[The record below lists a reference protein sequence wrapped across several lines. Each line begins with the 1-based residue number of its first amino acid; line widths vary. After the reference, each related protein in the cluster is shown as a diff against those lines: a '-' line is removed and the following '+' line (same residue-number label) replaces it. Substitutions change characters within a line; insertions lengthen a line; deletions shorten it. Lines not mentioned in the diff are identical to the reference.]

1 MASRT
6 RGRYS
11 TVAQRSRGGDPRQG
25 VAGITAS
32 EGVAVAWKG
41 LRSDLGT
48 RVQTRA
54 REIEEELSRYCV
66 ETGNRI
72 PVNARHFIMARVFE
86 LVQLCSD
93 LRADAAC
100 ERGAVMALQ
109 GQLIET
115 RREAADMHRRAVL
128 AEARTAA
135 QPFTDQAH
143 LPAAVA
149 SAQTRPGFPAGLQGA
164 PPLNSG
170 TTPAAMSYAAALR
183 AGVPAAPA
191 SSRTD
196 DVAPASGQPLH
207 EHVAF
212 VTPIAPS
219 ATPARDSLRLLKE
232 NIDPVAHN
240 IRDVTLRHTRYG
252 LTVFARTRDTLT
264 HMRQAIADNAIT
276 CAALSM
282 RIPDRRNPH
291 VRFSGVDP
299 DISQSDFIDRVR
311 DRNPQL
317 QLDPQTC
324 KVRAS
329 FRERSGTSAVIAE
342 VDPAA
347 FRRIMTQQRISTV
360 GPCLVVHEAPSRRQD
375 TDQPIQTATIM
386 AADPVVTGLL
396 RPSIEANDLLPLR
409 GCRRRTPGWKQEKSA
424 QEWTPT
430 RGHHDAYNGE

>member
-1 MASRT
+1 
-6 RGRYS
+6 
-11 TVAQRSRGGDPRQG
+11 
-25 VAGITAS
+25 
-32 EGVAVAWKG
+32 
-41 LRSDLGT
+41 
-48 RVQTRA
+48 
-54 REIEEELSRYCV
+54 
-66 ETGNRI
+66 
-72 PVNARHFIMARVFE
+72 MARVFE

-109 GQLIET
+109 GQLLET

-128 AEARTAA
+128 AEARTTA
-135 QPFTDQAH
+135 QPFTDPAH
-143 LPAAVA
+143 LPVAVA
-149 SAQTRPGFPAGLQGA
+149 SAQTRPGLPAGLQGA
-164 PPLNSG
+164 PPLDSG
-170 TTPAAMSYAAALR
+170 TVPAAMSYAAALR

-191 SSRTD
+191 SSRPD
-196 DVAPASGQPLH
+196 DIALASGQSLH

-232 NIDPVAHN
+232 NIDPVANN

-282 RIPDRRNPH
+282 RIPERRNPH

-299 DISQSDFIDRVR
+299 DISQADFIDRVR

-317 QLDPQTC
+317 QLDPRTC

-342 VDPAA
+342 VDPEA
-347 FRRIMTQQRISTV
+347 FRRIMTQQRISV
-360 GPCLVVHEAPSRRQD
+360 GWTSVRVTEDLQVSTC
-375 TDQPIQTATIM
+375 TFCATY
-386 AADPVVTGLL
+386 GHG
-396 RPSIEANDLLPLR
+396 RSSCPLR
-409 GCRRRTPGWKQEKSA
+409 NDPARAVCTRCATEGHVRTACTVRLGDPTVACAECRRAGLDAEGHPTGYPHCPLLLERVARMRARTNYG
-424 QEWTPT
+424 
-430 RGHHDAYNGE
+430 DA